1 MGLPRNQVNEKC
13 GPKMLP
19 PDNHWQPTEF
29 FAVFTSPGT
38 RVCEMTSWSLIPPHS
53 GKNGPWVAFPCAAEV
68 CGTSP
73 GLVGSESEHAAN
85 TGMIATAATASTLA
99 FRLVRVARVVEVT
112 PCTVAAGQK
121 VNHRHA
127 G

>member
-1 MGLPRNQVNEKC
+1 
-13 GPKMLP
+13 MLP
-19 PDNHWQPTEF
+19 PDNHWHPTEV

-53 GKNGPWVAFPCAAEV
+53 GKNGPWAASAPGAEV
-68 CGTSP
+68 CGTS
-73 GLVGSESEHAAN
+73 GFVGSESEHAAN
-85 TGMIATAATASTLA
+85 TGIITAAATANALA
-99 FRLVRVARVVEVT
+99 FRLVRAARVVEVT
-112 PCTVAAGQK
+112 PCTVAAGQE